1 MNAPEQLLK
10 HAQMAVLTAVS
21 ALTAKG
27 HVEQALRNARH
38 GRIDKTVILDLE
50 QAQAALERCVKHA
63 EQTRR
68 RLLRKAHRIEMEA
81 KAV

>member
-1 MNAPEQLLK
+1 MNTSEQLHK

-27 HVEQALRNARH
+27 HVEQALRHARY

-50 QAQAALERCVKHA
+50 QSHTALERCIKHA

-68 RLLRKAHRIEMEA
+68 RLLRKVDRMEMEA
-81 KAV
+81 KAE